1 MRDEASG
8 EPLELKPEEEFK
20 IPVNFR
26 ATIKGE
32 LSVRFLFRYE
42 VAPLSSQSEPLP
54 ATCRFRFQRMVLFI
68 NSQCLFSMTPN
79 VLMSV
84 RQSDQF
90 IVNLMTAQRLN
101 ATWYERPQVSSI
113 EALNGARHWQL
124 HKKDEFGNFFIV

>member
-1 MRDEASG
+1 
-8 EPLELKPEEEFK
+8 
-20 IPVNFR
+20 
-26 ATIKGE
+26 
-32 LSVRFLFRYE
+32 
-42 VAPLSSQSEPLP
+42 
-54 ATCRFRFQRMVLFI
+54 
-68 NSQCLFSMTPN
+68 MTPN